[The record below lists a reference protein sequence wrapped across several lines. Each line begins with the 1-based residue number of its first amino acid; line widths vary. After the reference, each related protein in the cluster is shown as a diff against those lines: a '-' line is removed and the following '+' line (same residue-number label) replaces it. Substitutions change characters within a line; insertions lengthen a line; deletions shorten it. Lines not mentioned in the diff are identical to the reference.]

1 MGNKTLAG
9 HPGDKAVAAETVQN
23 CSTVRAREKLS
34 GLRVL
39 VVDDEDDARDLL
51 QEVLQ
56 CAGCRVETASNA
68 EDGLHALLR
77 FTPHVVV
84 SDIGMP
90 DEDGYSFV
98 RRIRSL
104 SPNSGGLTPAIALT
118 AYTQR
123 SDELRALAAGF
134 DKHIGKPARPDVLL
148 DAIANTAHIRA

>member
-1 MGNKTLAG
+1 M
-9 HPGDKAVAAETVQN
+9 
-23 CSTVRAREKLS
+23 LS

-51 QEVLQ
+51 HEVLSD
-56 CAGCRVETASNA
+56 AGCHVETASNA
-68 EDGLHALLR
+68 QDGFDAVLR

-98 RRIRSL
+98 RRIRAL
-104 SPNSGGLTPAIALT
+104 GAQAGGRTPAIALT

-123 SDELRALAAGF
+123 SDELAALAAGF
-134 DKHIGKPARPDVLL
+134 DTHLTKPARPETLL
-148 DAIANTAHIRA
+148 AAIARAAEPRS